1 VRLKTI
7 LPYLILFFFL
17 TGICYAEEKGLCKR
31 NNVSVVVD
39 TGPHK
44 LWLCEDKKIVKEF
57 KIALGR
63 GGVDKRKRGD
73 NKTPIGE
80 YPLGTPQPSNKFGIF
95 IPIGYPT
102 DVQRAKGYTGSDVG
116 IHGPYRLF
124 KWLGPITTWIDWT
137 QGCIAVGTDDEVSEI
152 ARWMKEKQ
160 VSKIIIK

>member
-1 VRLKTI
+1 
-7 LPYLILFFFL
+7 LPYLILLFFL
-17 TGICYAEEKGLCKR
+17 NGICYADGKEPCQGNR
-31 NNVSVVVD
+31 VSVVVD

-44 LWLCEDKKIVKEF
+44 LWLCADNKIVKEF
-57 KIALGR
+57 KIAHGR

-73 NKTPIGE
+73 NKTPLGE

-102 DVQRAKGYTGSDVG
+102 DKQLKKGFTGSDIG
-116 IHGPYRLF
+116 IHGPSRMF
-124 KWLGPITTWIDWT
+124 KWLGRITTWFDWT
-137 QGCIAVGTDDEVSEI
+137 QGCIAVGTDDDISEI